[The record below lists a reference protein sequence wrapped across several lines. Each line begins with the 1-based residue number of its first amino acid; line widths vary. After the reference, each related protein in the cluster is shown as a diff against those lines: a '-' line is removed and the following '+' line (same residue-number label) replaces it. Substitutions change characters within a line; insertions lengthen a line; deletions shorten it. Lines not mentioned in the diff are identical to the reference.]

1 MSTKKKAPPELVI
14 VWEFRVRPAKRR
26 AFEKVYGPEGDWARF
41 FRRDKAYIR
50 TELIRDW
57 QSRDR
62 YLTVDYWSSR
72 PAYLRFKKENKTEY
86 AAIDKKCE
94 SLTTREKFVGEFET
108 VSRLSAATPSRN
120 LPSAETPNPRSSIQ
134 VRLAS
139 AEDIPAIVELERE
152 TASAAHWPETT
163 YRRLFEQETPA
174 CIPLVIE
181 NQTDDH
187 LDGFLIARISGDECE
202 LENVVVRRQSQSQGF
217 ASKLVHALADAAR
230 KQNVTGI
237 LLEVRESNAAA
248 RALYEKC
255 GFAITGRRKAY
266 YSHPAEDAVLY
277 ALQL

>member
-1 MSTKKKAPPELVI
+1 M
-14 VWEFRVRPAKRR
+14 
-26 AFEKVYGPEGDWARF
+26 
-41 FRRDKAYIR
+41 
-50 TELIRDW
+50 
-57 QSRDR
+57 
-62 YLTVDYWSSR
+62 
-72 PAYLRFKKENKTEY
+72 
-86 AAIDKKCE
+86 
-94 SLTTREKFVGEFET
+94 
-108 VSRLSAATPSRN
+108 
-120 LPSAETPNPRSSIQ
+120 
-134 VRLAS
+134 
-139 AEDIPAIVELERE
+139 
-152 TASAAHWPETT
+152 
-163 YRRLFEQETPA
+163 
-174 CIPLVIE
+174 IE